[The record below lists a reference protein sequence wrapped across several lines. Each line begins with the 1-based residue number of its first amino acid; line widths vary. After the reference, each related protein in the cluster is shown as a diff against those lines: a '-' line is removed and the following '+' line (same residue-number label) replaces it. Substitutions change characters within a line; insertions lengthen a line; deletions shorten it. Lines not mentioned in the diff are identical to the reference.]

1 MTDPSMDVE
10 HTARAF
16 PSPKHSRPARSLTY
30 QCGGHIYQAVIGQ
43 QRTRFDNA
51 IGWLGRRK
59 SAGQTQRPSGTTV
72 LSIVATRAAVEIWSR
87 EPSRDWPNPSL
98 VARDSVL
105 NIDYLDDQDAIAGL
119 WQVSR
124 LENGDSS
131 VG

>member
-30 QCGGHIYQAVIGQ
+30 KCGGHIYEAVIGQ

-59 SAGQTQRPSGTTV
+59 LGGQAALQPSGTTV
-72 LSIVATRAAVEIWSR
+72 LSIVATATAVEIWSR

-98 VARDSVL
+98 VARDAVL
-105 NIDYLDDQDAIAGL
+105 NIDYLDDQNAIA
-119 WQVSR
+119 
-124 LENGDSS
+124 N
-131 VG
+131 